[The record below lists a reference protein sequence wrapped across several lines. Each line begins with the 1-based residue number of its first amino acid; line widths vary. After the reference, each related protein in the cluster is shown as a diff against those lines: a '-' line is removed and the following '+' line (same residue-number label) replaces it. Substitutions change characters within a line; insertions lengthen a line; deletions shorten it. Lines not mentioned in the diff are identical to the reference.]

1 VNQAPKLLVE
11 WSSPWEEFLTSIR
24 PALGRSPQ
32 HLAGEAHVGLFPY
45 RGMLICWVVEVV
57 LLIAAVAL
65 PARLAS
71 MQPYEA
77 PPRPKYEV
85 IYYSGD
91 ELPRTEDKGGAASGR
106 SGRSGGQEA
115 HHRTQTIRV
124 ARGNSLRET
133 VVDAP
138 KLNLPRSDS
147 AVANLLAMK
156 AVPGPAPAEG
166 LKSSQRAPALSPM
179 AVPPAPSVQSDKM
192 RGAPGLS
199 AGVIAPTPQVQRDQM
214 QAAPALSANVIAPAP
229 SAQQRD
235 IATLRLPGSQPV
247 QIVPPPVSA
256 PEKTTNSDSRLTLP
270 APSVIAPPPTV
281 ARDLS
286 AAGPGFGAGE
296 LRKQI
301 VPPPAQMGGTSTERQ
316 AVGGMGGGLG
326 NPAVVPP
333 PVQLSGGSGG
343 QHQPVSGLGGGT
355 GIVPPPP
362 TLSGGTSLSGQGS
375 GSRGSGRGGALD
387 VGSIAAPPK
396 SGGSGTG
403 TGIVVSNRPGS
414 GVGVPGSGGAGAL
427 AMSPSG
433 GDKPGLGGS
442 GGGSGIGRGNGPGS
456 GSSGEGAGA
465 GKEGSGRGSDVMAKN
480 GISPYPGPGG
490 AGSGTSG
497 TPAISG
503 VAVNGGSGNTSTV
516 QLPSF
521 GSGSNQASAPGRSST
536 NDHHGPGITIEASP
550 RSGGAFNFYG
560 RLNADKVYTIYI
572 ETGLGTAVLEYGDST
587 SAARRYAGDLSAPE
601 PIRAELPANLRRSRL
616 IITCVLDRSGA
627 LTNLRVLES
636 SGAEMTSKVMAAL
649 PTWKFRPA
657 MRGDQPVEV
666 NAILGFGVDTN
677 DRF

>member
-1 VNQAPKLLVE
+1 MNHGPKLLVE

-45 RGMLICWVVEVV
+45 RGMLICWVVEVA

-65 PARLAS
+65 PAKLAS
-71 MQPYEA
+71 MQPYEP

-91 ELPRTEDKGGAASGR
+91 ELPRTEDVGGAAAGR

-138 KLNLPRSDS
+138 RLNLPHSDS

-166 LKSSQRAPALSPM
+166 LKSSLRTPALSPT
-179 AVPPAPSVQSDKM
+179 AVPPPPEVQPDKM
-192 RGAPGLS
+192 RSAPGLN

-214 QAAPALSANVIAPAP
+214 QTGPALNGSVVPPAP

-235 IATLRLPGSQPV
+235 IATLRLPGSQPAV
-247 QIVPPPVSA
+247 VVPPPVSA
-256 PEKTTNSDSRLTLP
+256 PERIANSSSRLTLP
-270 APSVIAPPPTV
+270 APSVIAPPPSV
-281 ARDLS
+281 ARDLA

-301 VPPPAQMGGTSTERQ
+301 VPPPAQMGGTSMERGI
-316 AVGGMGGGLG
+316 VGGLGGGLG

-333 PVQLSGGSGG
+333 PVQMGGGSG
-343 QHQPVSGLGGGT
+343 QHQPVSGLGGG
-355 GIVPPPP
+355 GMVVPPPP
-362 TLSGGTSLSGQGS
+362 TISGAGSISGQGS
-375 GSRGSGRGGALD
+375 GSRGSGRGGPLD
-387 VGSIAAPPK
+387 VGSVAAPPK

-403 TGIVVSNRPGS
+403 TAIVVSSRPGS
-414 GVGVPGSGGAGAL
+414 GIGVPGNGGTGSL

-456 GSSGEGAGA
+456 GSSGEGPGA
-465 GKEGSGRGSDVMAKN
+465 GKEGGGRGSDVMAKN

-497 TPAISG
+497 TPAIPG
-503 VAVNGGSGNTSTV
+503 VAVKGGTGSSSAVT
-516 QLPSF
+516 LPSF
-521 GSGSNQASAPGRSST
+521 GSGSNQPNAPGRSSA

-572 ETGLGTAVLEYGDST
+572 ETGLGTAVLEFGDST
-587 SAARRYAGDLSAPE
+587 SAKRHYAGDLSAPE
-601 PIRAELPANLRRSRL
+601 AIRAELPANLHRSRL
-616 IITCVLDRSGA
+616 VVLCVLDRSGL
-627 LTNLRVLES
+627 LTNLQVLES
-636 SGAEMTSKVMAAL
+636 SGSEMTSKVMAAL
-649 PTWKFRPA
+649 PGWKFRPA

-666 NAILGFGVDTN
+666 NAILGFGIDTN